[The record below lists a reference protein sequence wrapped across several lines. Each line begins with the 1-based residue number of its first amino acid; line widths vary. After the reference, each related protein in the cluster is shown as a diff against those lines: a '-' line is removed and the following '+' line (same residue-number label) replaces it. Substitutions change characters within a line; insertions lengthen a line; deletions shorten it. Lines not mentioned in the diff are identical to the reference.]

1 MQVTAITAEISNT
14 HTHTHTHTHINSVIK
29 SNVPGQP
36 GLYRETLSEKTITKR
51 KPKNKNP
58 MCLHD
63 QNSIVNSTRRIIC
76 LKHKSGVGTSWPW
89 KHIHTHGV
97 FIYKQ
102 LHPHLWGRGT

>member
-1 MQVTAITAEISNT
+1 M
-14 HTHTHTHTHINSVIK
+14 
-29 SNVPGQP
+29 PGQP

-89 KHIHTHGV
+89 KHIHTHTHTRR
-97 FIYKQ
+97 I
-102 LHPHLWGRGT
+102 HLQAATSSPMGERDMK

>member
-1 MQVTAITAEISNT
+1 
-14 HTHTHTHTHINSVIK
+14 
-29 SNVPGQP
+29 VPGQP

-89 KHIHTHGV
+89 KHIHTHTRR
-97 FIYKQ
+97 I
-102 LHPHLWGRGT
+102 HLQAATSSPMGERDMK